1 MREIIEQLEFKLW
14 EKDQVIFRK
23 QERADNA
30 YLIVFGELNFY
41 DEIPHVDPES
51 KMTKYEQNRNSSN
64 VSRRSISKMES
75 VDKSKSN
82 PGTALSS
89 PQRSEQDI
97 PGIKL

>member
-64 VSRRSISKMES
+64 VSKMES

-97 PGIKL
+97 KL